1 VAAIQKA
8 KIVTAADVEWSNGSK
23 FDGFILLNV
32 ARPSGYNEISLNQRR
47 PRVVLPHWI
56 RIPVENGAVHGDTK
70 VLFTAEI
77 EPPNT
82 RYISFWYDLNNA
94 RIAGPSAL
102 FTITA
107 DPHTITPPTL
117 TAPTAPTTGDDPDS
131 ESSDS
136 LVTGSLFVD
145 NETPVGTINSTTG
158 TDGNGV
164 FTLAYTPDP
173 ASSLVLY
180 RNGVT
185 QRAGTDFTLA
195 GSTITYASGNHPLTG
210 DWHRAFYRRV
220 V

>member
-145 NETPVGTINSTTG
+145 NETPVGTINSTTRATLQMDLG
-158 TDGNGV
+158 ACHVAEGLDLQKLLDADT
-164 FTLAYTPDP
+164 FTLIHD
-173 ASSLVLY
+173 V
-180 RNGVT
+180 
-185 QRAGTDFTLA
+185 AGIHLNINRETGKLEDFFLPRCA
-195 GSTITYASGNHPLTG
+195 KHG
-210 DWHRAFYRRV
+210 
-220 V
+220 